1 MDIQSIQT
9 TFFSLVEKYGWKVLA
24 ALIIL
29 IAGRILAGI
38 ITWSVKKVVSRSKG
52 GKTLAAFAGNLTF
65 IGIMV
70 FAIVA
75 AINKLEIQTTS
86 FVAILGAAGLAIGLA
101 LQGSLSNFASGVM
114 LVLFRPFEV
123 GDVVQIGGVTGMV
136 EEIQI
141 FVTTLSTPDKK
152 TIIIPNSKI
161 TSDTITNFSTSPVRR
176 VDMVVG
182 IAYNADIDKAKSIVK
197 EILDN
202 DPRVLKDPAYTVVV
216 AELAESSVNLAIR
229 PHVEGA
235 DYWDV
240 LFETQEKVKKAF
252 DANGIGIPFPQ
263 RDVHIITEKA

>member
-1 MDIQSIQT
+1 MDLQTIQT
-9 TFFSLVEKYGWKVLA
+9 TFLHLVEKYGWKVVG
-24 ALIIL
+24 ALLIL
-29 IAGRILAGI
+29 ILGRILAGI

-52 GKTLAAFAGNLTF
+52 GKTLAVFVGNLTF

-75 AINKLEIQTTS
+75 AISKLEIQTTS

-123 GDVVQIGGVTGMV
+123 GDVVQLGGVTGAV

-141 FVTTLSTPDKK
+141 FVTTLATPDKK
-152 TIIIPNSKI
+152 KIIIPNAKI
-161 TSDTITNFSTSPVRR
+161 TGDTIINYSTSPIRR
-176 VDMVVG
+176 VDMVIG
-182 IAYNADIDKAKSIVK
+182 IAYNADIDKAKSIIK
-197 EILDN
+197 EILEA
-202 DPRVLKDPAYTVVV
+202 DPRILKDPTYTVAV
-216 AELAESSVNLAIR
+216 AELADSSVNLAVR
-229 PHVEGA
+229 PHVKGA

-240 LFETQEKVKKAF
+240 LFDTQEKVKKAF

-263 RDVHIITEKA
+263 RDVHIISQKA